1 MLQHRSFITVLV
13 IGCYILAK
21 HVVPGSFTPSSF
33 WWQLFTQRILPLVL
47 IILALWLLHQG
58 KRNIMEAWGVR
69 YGFGQGLRMAF
80 LFTLPMLIGYG
91 ILNQFE
97 LDLDPSKLIYGI
109 LLAPIFEELLYRGFL
124 FGQLYRYGG
133 WGFIPAGLLNAL
145 IFGSLHL
152 YQAQD
157 FGSAVAVFAVTAIG
171 GLWFAWLYV
180 EWNYNLWI
188 AIFLHLFMNAW
199 WLLFDMSDNA
209 AGGLYAN
216 IFRGLTIAL
225 SIVFTLRMKKRQG
238 GLEIT
243 KDKLWVNKP
252 AVNML

>member
-1 MLQHRSFITVLV
+1 MTQQKRFIAFLV
-13 IGCYILAK
+13 IGLYLLAN
-21 HVVPGSFTPSSF
+21 HLVPTFFAPEHAWS
-33 WWQLFTQRILPLVL
+33 RIMVYKVLPLLMVTL
-47 IILALWLLHQG
+47 GLLMLHHPKRRMLESWG
-58 KRNIMEAWGVR
+58 IARNII
-69 YGFGQGLRMAF
+69 QGLGMAF

-91 ILNQFE
+91 LLNNFNLTFSLRGLFYTIL
-97 LDLDPSKLIYGI
+97 I
-109 LLAPIFEELLYRGFL
+109 APIFEELMYRGFL

-133 WGFIPAGLLNAL
+133 WGFIPAGLANAL

-157 FGSAVAVFAVTAIG
+157 FGSAVAVFAVTAMG

-199 WLLFDMSDNA
+199 WIIFDRSDNA
-209 AGGLYAN
+209 AGDLYAN
-216 IFRGLTIAL
+216 IFRGLTIAA
-225 SIVFTLRMKKRQG
+225 SIIYTIRMKKQQG

-243 KDKLWVNKP
+243 KEKLWVNK
-252 AVNML
+252 AQG